1 MDAKTG
7 RNEPCP
13 CGSGLK
19 FKRCHG
25 RAVNDES
32 SAPRAEARASAVE
45 TCLSWLMQHHP
56 KGMEKAFFDLLFED
70 LWPDDGPELDELPE
84 ETWHMLAVNLNEWL
98 LAAGD
103 IEVKGAWREINPYLL
118 SNLGPR
124 LGPDERAW
132 IAQLGQRPLR
142 LYTVTDVR
150 RGEGLTLVDAID
162 FAAEPIV
169 VHERAG
175 SETARPGMTIG
186 CRVMNEGGRFVL
198 SGAIYPFP
206 MLAASAATQAVRDAL
221 DQALDPDDLPHL
233 VGIEI
238 MRSWVAAV
246 VGPPAIPTMVDAS
259 SGEPLLLTTDH
270 YQVHDESALASALG
284 RCADVQADSDGGW
297 HRLREDDDGVTR
309 WLAAINRG
317 KSADRLEVFYRTQRM
332 ADEGRAWFEAVA
344 GTAVRYLT
352 REIVDP
358 KGALSKRLGRAQP
371 GSAPSTSELPPEAL
385 ADAIEEVVRRN
396 YAHWAD
402 EPIPALDGQTPRQAI
417 RTAAGLE
424 RVKGLLRSYEAGEA
438 DMARAQGRREISYQ
452 FLWDALQIER

>member
-1 MDAKTG
+1 M
-7 RNEPCP
+7 
-13 CGSGLK
+13 
-19 FKRCHG
+19 
-25 RAVNDES
+25 
-32 SAPRAEARASAVE
+32 VE
-45 TCLSWLMQHHP
+45 
-56 KGMEKAFFDLLFED
+56 
-70 LWPDDGPELDELPE
+70 
-84 ETWHMLAVNLNEWL
+84 
-98 LAAGD
+98 
-103 IEVKGAWREINPYLL
+103 
-118 SNLGPR
+118 
-124 LGPDERAW
+124 
-132 IAQLGQRPLR
+132 
-142 LYTVTDVR
+142 
-150 RGEGLTLVDAID
+150 
-162 FAAEPIV
+162 
-169 VHERAG
+169 
-175 SETARPGMTIG
+175 
-186 CRVMNEGGRFVL
+186 
-198 SGAIYPFP
+198 
-206 MLAASAATQAVRDAL
+206 
-221 DQALDPDDLPHL
+221 
-233 VGIEI
+233 
-238 MRSWVAAV
+238 
-246 VGPPAIPTMVDAS
+246 AS

-270 YQVHDESALASALG
+270 YQVLDESALASGLG

-317 KSADRLEVFYRTQRM
+317 KSADRLEVFYRTQRL

-402 EPIPALDGQTPRQAI
+402 EPIPALDGQTPRQSI